1 MIFEKD
7 YKYLYFR
14 IILLALSVF
23 LFIFIGSKIAY
34 QSYEMNCS
42 IVSVI
47 ITTISVNTIFNY
59 FMIYEIKR
67 ENDFIK
73 FKNIYNLSIKTICIK
88 DLVEKKIF
96 YLSVPSKIL
105 FLFSLLGNKY
115 EKTIWIKLKTI
126 PSNKFSF
133 NGQILSHNGIKK
145 FSILIKVNCFRI
157 L

>member
-14 IILLALSVF
+14 IILVALIVF
-23 LFIFIGSKIAY
+23 LIIFIGSKIAY
-34 QSYEMNCS
+34 QSYEMNFS

-59 FMIYEIKR
+59 FIIYEIKR

-73 FKNIYNLSIKTICIK
+73 FKNIYNLSIKTICVK

-96 YLSVPSKIL
+96 YNSVPSKVLLL
-105 FLFSLLGNKY
+105 FLLLGNKY
-115 EKTIWIKLKTI
+115 EKTIWIKLKTK

-133 NGQILSHNGIKK
+133 NGQILSHKGIKK
-145 FSILIKVNCFRI
+145 FSKINKN
-157 L
+157 